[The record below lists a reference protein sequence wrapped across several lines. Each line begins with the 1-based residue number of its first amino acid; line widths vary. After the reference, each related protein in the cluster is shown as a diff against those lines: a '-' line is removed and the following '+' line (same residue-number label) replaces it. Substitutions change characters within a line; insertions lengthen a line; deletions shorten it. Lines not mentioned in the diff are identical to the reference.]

1 MKGLDI
7 EVRGQPGP
15 AKITLEAALDRLGYR
30 VRELGATGPQA
41 ELLLLDTR
49 GAATPS
55 DADLAFDSRPTLLVA
70 ETAPTDLCE
79 SVQAHEHVVLV
90 VDPVASE
97 ATLRVALSVCA
108 MIGGRQAA
116 AA

>member
-1 MKGLDI
+1 MEGLDI

-15 AKITLEAALDRLGYR
+15 AKSTLEAALRRLGYR
-30 VRELGATGPQA
+30 VREPGAAGPQA
-41 ELLLLDTR
+41 DLLLLDTR
-49 GAATPS
+49 GAPTPS
-55 DADLAFDSRPTLLVA
+55 DAELAFDPRPTLLVA

-79 SVQAHEHVVLV
+79 SVQAHEHVVVV
-90 VDPVASE
+90 VDSAASE